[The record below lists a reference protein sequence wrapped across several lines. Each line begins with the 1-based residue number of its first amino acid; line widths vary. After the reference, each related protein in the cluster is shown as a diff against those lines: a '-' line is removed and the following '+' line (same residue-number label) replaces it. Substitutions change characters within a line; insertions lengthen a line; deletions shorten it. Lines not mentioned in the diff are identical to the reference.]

1 MQVIPFIFPALVSF
15 FLLWFITKYLSKP
28 PSRNK
33 NSPPSPPKL
42 PIIGNLH
49 QIGPFPYRNLQSL
62 ARKYGSLMLLHFG
75 SVPQL
80 IVSSADAAREIIKNH
95 DVSFAD
101 RPLYKIAK
109 ILTYDGKDLAF
120 SPYGEYWRQVR
131 SNFVL
136 KLLSNK
142 RVQSFRSFREEE
154 TGVFVKKMGETGDSV
169 NLSEMFSEFTNDL
182 ICRSAFGR
190 KYSDWEKGKE
200 FLRLVDELTQVMG
213 AVCFGDFIPW
223 VSWIDRISG
232 LNGRAKR
239 VAKGLDDFLE
249 NVIDERLES
258 GVKNGEN
265 FVDILLE
272 SCNDKT
278 ADVSMGRS
286 GIKAIILDVFGAGT
300 DTSAI
305 VLEWAMTELLVHP
318 AVMDE
323 LQREVRNIVKQNHI
337 TDEDLE
343 KMQYLKAVIKETL
356 RLHPPFPL
364 LLPRKARKD
373 VMINGYNICAGTAVM
388 VNAWAIGRDPASWDE
403 PAKFKP
409 ERFLDSSI
417 DFKGLDFELI
427 PFGAGRRGCPA
438 MTYSIAVIELL
449 LANLLQKFNWKLPDG
464 EEDKGLDMSE
474 KPGITMHK
482 GVPLLAVAVAV
493 AVKGSM

>member
-1 MQVIPFIFPALVSF
+1 MQVFPFIFPALVYL
-15 FLLWFITKYLSKP
+15 FLLWFITKYLSNP

-33 NSPPSPPKL
+33 NPPPSPPKL

-49 QIGPFPYRNLQSL
+49 QLGPFPYRNLQSL
-62 ARKYGSLMLLHFG
+62 ARKHGSLMLLHFG

-95 DVSFAD
+95 DVSLAD
-101 RPLYKIAK
+101 RPLYKITK
-109 ILTYDGKDLAF
+109 ILLYDGKDMVF
-120 SPYGEYWRQVR
+120 SPYGEYWRQAK

-142 RVQSFRSFREEE
+142 RVQSFRSIREEE

-169 NLSEMFSEFTNDL
+169 NLSEMFTEFTNDL
-182 ICRSAFGR
+182 ICRSVFGR
-190 KYSDWEKGKE
+190 KYSDWEKGKK
-200 FLRLVDELTQVMG
+200 FLRLVDEVTQVMG

-249 NVIDERLES
+249 NVINQRLES
-258 GVKNGEN
+258 GEKNGET

-272 SCNDKT
+272 SCNDNA
-278 ADVSMGRS
+278 ADVAIGRD
-286 GIKAIILDVFGAGT
+286 GIKAIILDVLLAGT

-305 VLEWAMTELLVHP
+305 VLEWAMTELMAHP
-318 AVMDE
+318 AVMEE
-323 LQREVRNIVKQNHI
+323 LQREVRNIVQQKLV
-337 TDEDLE
+337 TDDDLE

-356 RLHPPFPL
+356 RLHPPLPL
-364 LLPRKARKD
+364 LLPRKVRKD
-373 VMINGYNICAGTAVM
+373 VIINGFNICVGTVVM
-388 VNAWAIGRDPASWDE
+388 INAWAIGRDPASWDE
-403 PAKFKP
+403 PEKFKP

-427 PFGAGRRGCPA
+427 PFGVGRRGCPA
-438 MTYSIAVIELL
+438 MTYSMAVIEFL
-449 LANLLQKFNWKLPDG
+449 LANLLHKFNWKLPDG

-474 KPGITMHK
+474 KTGITMHK
-482 GVPLLAVAVAV
+482 GVPLLAVAI
-493 AVKGSM
+493 KSSM